1 MAIFHNA
8 ILKAET
14 MRQLAWLRQNRYDVK
29 LVDDLTFEVVDT
41 ITGKRIGET
50 HKKLAQTIDEAYA
63 SLDSNRF

>member
-41 ITGKRIGET
+41 ITGNRIGAT

-63 SLDSNRF
+63 SLGSNRF